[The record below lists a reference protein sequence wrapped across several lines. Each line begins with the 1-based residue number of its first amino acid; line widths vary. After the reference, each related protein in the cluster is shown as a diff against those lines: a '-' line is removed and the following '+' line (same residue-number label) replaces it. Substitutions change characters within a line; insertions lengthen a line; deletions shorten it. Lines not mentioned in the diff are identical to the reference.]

1 MRAPLGP
8 TQHRLCLMGDGWW
21 REIRL
26 VVSRIAAVV
35 PEAKSRRPATGLA
48 TVPMIPLP
56 TPKKNPYLFEEYAGR
71 EERGGRVK
79 RDENRGQ
86 RREGKKNTIMATSDS
101 WTPFI
106 TLCNSW

>member
-8 TQHRLCLMGDGWW
+8 TQHLLCLMGVGWW

-56 TPKKNPYLFEEYAGR
+56 TPKRNPYRYGCVCWGE
-71 EERGGRVK
+71 GGEGGMEG
-79 RDENRGQ
+79 DENRGQ
-86 RREGKKNTIMATSDS
+86 HRTIKKPIMATSDS
-101 WTPFI
+101 
-106 TLCNSW
+106 

>member
-56 TPKKNPYLFEEYAGR
+56 TPKKNPYLFCLKSVWGERRGEGGR
-71 EERGGRVK
+71 EGGRGVK
-79 RDENRGQ
+79 RDENRGPQ
-86 RREGKKNTIMATSDS
+86 RERKKLS
-101 WTPFI
+101 
-106 TLCNSW
+106 CHGHQ

>member
-56 TPKKNPYLFEEYAGR
+56 TPKKNPYLFEECVGR
-71 EERGGRVK
+71 EERGGR
-79 RDENRGQ
+79 
-86 RREGKKNTIMATSDS
+86 EGGGGGGEER
-101 WTPFI
+101 
-106 TLCNSW
+106 

>member
-71 EERGGRVK
+71 EERKGEER
-79 RDENRGQ
+79 
-86 RREGKKNTIMATSDS
+86 
-101 WTPFI
+101 
-106 TLCNSW
+106 

>member
-56 TPKKNPYLFEEYAGR
+56 TPKKNPYLFEECVGR
-71 EERGGRVK
+71 EGVWRVCKKECMGRMCGG
-79 RDENRGQ
+79 
-86 RREGKKNTIMATSDS
+86 A
-101 WTPFI
+101 
-106 TLCNSW
+106 

>member
-56 TPKKNPYLFEEYAGR
+56 TPKKNPYLFCLKSVWGERRGEGGR
-71 EERGGRVK
+71 EGG
-79 RDENRGQ
+79 G
-86 RREGKKNTIMATSDS
+86 
-101 WTPFI
+101 
-106 TLCNSW
+106 